1 MPYTGLFSI
10 CQGYRRIESLALL
23 GLGECKQLNKKI
35 VTRPGYQ
42 RTNIYELTEYHQKLK
57 EKIDFQSDPK
67 AKPPFSYAALICLA
81 MLDTQTKPVSG
92 DPGGGKMSLTGIYE
106 WIKENFAYY
115 RESKRPWTRT
125 PDRPSTA

>member
-1 MPYTGLFSI
+1 M
-10 CQGYRRIESLALL
+10 ALL

-81 MLDTQTKPVSG
+81 MLDTQTKTVSG

-115 RESKRPWTRT
+115 RDSKRPWQVSLSMLY
-125 PDRPSTA
+125 STFHPTF

>member
-1 MPYTGLFSI
+1 M
-10 CQGYRRIESLALL
+10 ALL
-23 GLGECKQLNKKI
+23 LELGECKQLNKKI

-115 RESKRPWTRT
+115 RDSKRPWQVSLSMLY
-125 PDRPSTA
+125 STDLLKVCAKK